1 MAIQERRKLPR
12 AFNSLM
18 GAKNLPAPYFLQATG
33 SMQKVIDHEAE
44 RMQQNHL
51 MNNRFLAEL
60 KVGGDFSQEVINWC
74 FTSLTGVKLPNKER
88 SSNIQVSE
96 PLSIGATAN
105 IIPRRRDSSTSISDN
120 EPGFLFEDAQ
130 SADGLFYGWK
140 LEGESVLQKM
150 IGQAAKDP
158 EACLLGGGLPPI
170 ALISEFFEK
179 VYVPAIAKMQ
189 SWSQEEKV
197 EVFQYPKAGG
207 ALRHRAIV
215 VDHFL
220 NKREKEAITKNFG
233 FEDRAQ
239 GLFFTNG
246 SQEALSMMIEMLTGQ
261 ENATPDNPVEIA
273 ITDPTYPGLLMA
285 ADKFIQQGIIKFRIV
300 PIDEKTGEINT
311 KALNEALDSERCKA
325 FYLAE
330 GNPIPKQIAN
340 LKEVAEVFQQEKFKD
355 KLVFDDH
362 AYEGLG
368 STEENSLL
376 DLLPNRVIGFK
387 TLSKKAAPFRVGFVY
402 SNMSSDRFQFIRESM
417 LKNQYDSKLGFSGL
431 LSGTVAA
438 ILQLDSETNV
448 FTEHIE
454 KAQTYYETQ
463 RQLYEAT
470 YNQALDL
477 VFGEDQYELDDEVTI
492 GKNMFM
498 FGWRNTHH
506 VLADRYARA
515 GAEIKLY
522 SLSGS
527 SGRPRSENIVG
538 EQILN
543 SPTLHHL
550 RQNYTWIKPENLQ
563 IGIFK
568 DVMLQV
574 VFSHMSVEE
583 KRTAVE
589 KIYEKLIQLNKGKLL
604 PEVEIFI
611 EKMSAN
617 DWQYIED

>member
-51 MNNRFLAEL
+51 MNNRFIAEL
-60 KVGGDFSQEVINWC
+60 KIGGNLSPEVIDWC
-74 FTSLTGVKLPNKER
+74 FTSLTGVKLPNKNR

-96 PLSIGATAN
+96 SMSIGATVN
-105 IIPRRRDSSTSISDN
+105 IVPRSGDSFRQSTDQEQNILLD
-120 EPGFLFEDAQ
+120 DAL
-130 SADGLFYGWK
+130 SADDLFYGWK

-170 ALISEFFEK
+170 ALISEFYEK
-179 VYVPAIAKMQ
+179 VFVPAIAKMQ

-207 ALRHRAIV
+207 ALRHRAVV

-220 NKREKEAITKNFG
+220 NQREREVIKKNFG
-233 FEDRAQ
+233 NEDRAQ

-261 ENATPDNPVEIA
+261 EKASPDNPVEIA

-300 PIDEKTGEINT
+300 PIDERTGEIDT
-311 KALNEALDSERCKA
+311 TALSEALESERCKA
-325 FYLAE
+325 FYMAE
-330 GNPIPKQIAN
+330 GNPIPKQITN
-340 LKEVAEVFQQEKFKD
+340 LKEVADVFQQEKFKD

-368 STEENSLL
+368 ATEENSLF
-376 DLLPNRVIGFK
+376 DLLPNRVVGFK

-402 SNMSSDRFQFIRESM
+402 SNMTSDRFQFIRESM
-417 LKNQYDSKLGFSGL
+417 LKNQYDSKLGFSGV

-438 ILQLDSETNV
+438 ILQLDSESNV

-454 KAQTYYETQ
+454 KAQKYYETQ

-470 YNQALDL
+470 YEQALDL
-477 VFGEDQYELDDEVTI
+477 VFGKDQYDLDDEVTI

-498 FGWRNTHH
+498 FGWRNTHQ
-506 VLADRYARA
+506 VPADRYARA

-538 EQILN
+538 EQISD

-574 VFSHMSVEE
+574 VFSDMSMEE

-589 KIYEKLIQLNKGKLL
+589 KIYEKLLQLNKGKSL
-604 PEVEIFI
+604 PEVEEFI
-611 EKMSAN
+611 EKMTVN
-617 DWQYIED
+617 GWRYV